1 MLVGLIRLGAHVL
14 PPRIASF
21 AADRALIALIAG
33 TAALLDRAGV
43 AIMAL
48 AALLLAALIVS
59 VMQSKAANAELTNK
73 A

>member
-1 MLVGLIRLGAHVL
+1 
-14 PPRIASF
+14 
-21 AADRALIALIAG
+21 
-33 TAALLDRAGV
+33 
-43 AIMAL
+43 MAL